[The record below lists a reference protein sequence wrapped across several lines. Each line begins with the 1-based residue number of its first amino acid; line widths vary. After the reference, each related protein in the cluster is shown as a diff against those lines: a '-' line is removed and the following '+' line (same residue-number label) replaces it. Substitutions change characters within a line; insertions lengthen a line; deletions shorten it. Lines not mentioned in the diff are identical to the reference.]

1 MQNSLPIKNKL
12 SKINLNCKQI
22 ENGKQKT
29 CIYKY
34 NFVVSSCIP
43 LLYRRIDSNK
53 SSLSSS

>member
-29 CIYKY
+29 RLYK
-34 NFVVSSCIP
+34 NHCHLRNTNGNETDTI
-43 LLYRRIDSNK
+43 
-53 SSLSSS
+53 SL